1 MSNNYSPLMQLVVKY
16 NALLTRYALWL
27 TSGNFRLADRL
38 VQEAMEEAWEEN
50 KFYDTPELRTLL
62 KNKITTKSKLYS
74 PTVHLN

>member
-1 MSNNYSPLMQLVVKY
+1 MNNNHSPLMQLVVKY

-50 KFYDTPELRTLL
+50 RFYDTPELRTLL
-62 KNKITTKSKLYS
+62 KDKILAKSKLYS
-74 PTVHLN
+74 WTVYLN